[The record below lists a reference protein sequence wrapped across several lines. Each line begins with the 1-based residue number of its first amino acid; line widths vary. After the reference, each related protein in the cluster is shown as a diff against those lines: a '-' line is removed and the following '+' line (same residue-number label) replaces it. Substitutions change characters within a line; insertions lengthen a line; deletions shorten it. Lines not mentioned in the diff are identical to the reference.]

1 MTSPASSAPGRIF
14 ISYRRDE
21 TAYSAGW
28 LFDRLAS
35 HFGKGQVFKD
45 VDSIEPGDDFVEVI
59 SAAVGS
65 CDVLL
70 ALIGDRWLTITGE
83 DGRRCLDNADDFVRV
98 EIEAALTRNV
108 RVIPILV
115 GRARMPRASDLPASM
130 AGLVRRQA
138 LELSPSRFDF
148 DLRRLLTVL
157 DRTITEMQPSP
168 AATGQGRPAI
178 TQLDAHGQ
186 GRPEAGRAAA
196 RHRQQVEQLQQKIR
210 EHGAARDWDALLA
223 VNDQLA
229 ALDPAA
235 ADPDGLA
242 STAREQITRD
252 READRAETGAQ
263 ESAGAQDGASLLQAV
278 PRTPGSSA
286 ARKRRRLIAAAI
298 GGAVALAAVII
309 PVTLL
314 GGGSSPGV
322 RIVKYHAVR
331 AGECFQ
337 GYDFVTTPRPE
348 NFQVVPCSGEHQ
360 GEIILADDYWAA
372 SGAYPSQHTLD
383 DQSDNGCKI
392 ALSSYVGV
400 ASDQSRLIPDYFDP
414 DADTWRSGDRRLICV
429 IHDKNG
435 PLNGSV
441 RGTGQ

>member
-1 MTSPASSAPGRIF
+1 MTSPTSNAPGRIF

-59 SAAVGS
+59 TVAVGS

-70 ALIGDRWLTITGE
+70 ALIGDRWLTITDE
-83 DGRRCLDNADDFVRV
+83 DGRRCLDNSDDFVRV

-108 RVIPILV
+108 RVIPVLV
-115 GRARMPRASDLPASM
+115 GAARMPRASDLPASM

-138 LELSPSRFDF
+138 LELSPSRFDS

-168 AATGQGRPAI
+168 TAPGQGRPAA
-178 TQLDAHGQ
+178 TQGDAHGQ
-186 GRPEAGRAAA
+186 DRQEAERPAAE
-196 RHRQQVEQLQQKIR
+196 HRQQVEQQQQQIR
-210 EHGAARDWDALLA
+210 EHGAARDADAVLA
-223 VNDQLA
+223 ANDQLA

-235 ADPDGLA
+235 ADPGGQA
-242 STAREQITRD
+242 STAREQITGD
-252 READRAETGAQ
+252 READRAETGEQ
-263 ESAGAQDGASLLQAV
+263 ESAGAQDGAGLLQVV
-278 PRTPGSSA
+278 PRTSSA
-286 ARKRRRLIAAAI
+286 VRKRRRLIAAAI
-298 GGAVALAAVII
+298 GAVALAAVII
-309 PVTLL
+309 PVTLI

-331 AGECFQ
+331 TGDCFQ
-337 GYDFVTTPRPE
+337 GYGFGTPTPQYPE
-348 NFQVVPCSGEHQ
+348 NFQVVPCSGKHEA
-360 GEIILADDYWAA
+360 EIILADDAWG
-372 SGAYPSQHTLD
+372 SGAYPGDPALDSQSH
-383 DQSDNGCKI
+383 NGCEI
-392 ALSSYVGV
+392 AFSSYVGV
-400 ASDQSRLIPDYFDP
+400 AYRSQSRLTYDFFNPN
-414 DADTWRSGDRRLICV
+414 AGTWKSGDRRLICAV
-429 IHDKNG
+429 HLEKG
-435 PLNGSV
+435 LLNGSV

>member
-1 MTSPASSAPGRIF
+1 MTSPTSNAPGRIF
-14 ISYRRDE
+14 ISYRRDD

-35 HFGKGQVFKD
+35 HFGKDQVFKD
-45 VDSIEPGDDFVEVI
+45 VDSIELGDDFAEVI
-59 SAAVGS
+59 TAAVGS

-70 ALIGDRWLTITGE
+70 ALIGDRWLTITDE
-83 DGRRCLDNADDFVRV
+83 DGRRRVDNSDDFVRV

-115 GRARMPRASDLPASM
+115 GAARMPRTGDLPASM

-138 LELSPSRFDF
+138 LELSPSRFDS

-157 DRTITEMQPSP
+157 DRTITEMQPFP
-168 AATGQGRPAI
+168 AATGQGRPAV
-178 TQLDAHGQ
+178 TQLDADGQ
-186 GRPEAGRAAA
+186 DRQETERAAA
-196 RHRQQVEQLQQKIR
+196 EHRQQVEQLQQQIR
-210 EHGAARDWDALLA
+210 EHGAARDWDAVLA

-229 ALDPAA
+229 ALDPTA

-252 READRAETGAQ
+252 READPAKTGTQ
-263 ESAGAQDGASLLQAV
+263 QSAGAQDRAGVLQEV
-278 PRTPGSSA
+278 PRTSSA

-298 GGAVALAAVII
+298 GGTVALAAVII

-331 AGECFQ
+331 AGDCFQ
-337 GYDFVTTPRPE
+337 GYVFGSSSYPE
-348 NFQVVPCSGEHQ
+348 NFQVVPCSGKHEA
-360 GEIILADDYWAA
+360 EIILADDAWG
-372 SGAYPSQHTLD
+372 SGAYPGDHALDSQSH
-383 DQSDNGCKI
+383 NGCKI
-392 ALSSYVGV
+392 AFSSYAGV
-400 ASDQSRLIPDYFDP
+400 AYGSQSRLIYDFFNPN
-414 DADTWRSGDRRLICV
+414 ADTWKSGDRRLICV
-429 IHDKNG
+429 VHLESG
-435 PLNGSV
+435 LLNGSV